1 MITETK
7 TERGRTVLKVE
18 TEQEFQRAFGRMDL
32 NHTIDAP
39 QEILEN
45 NGIFDSAEELVLL
58 GETDWRGISA
68 FPQGSMW

>member
-1 MITETK
+1 MIAETK

-18 TEQEFQRAFGRMDL
+18 TEQEFEQAFGRMDL
-32 NHTIDAP
+32 NHSIDAP

-58 GETDWRGISA
+58 DETD
-68 FPQGSMW
+68 

>member
-1 MITETK
+1 MISETK

-18 TEQEFQRAFGRMDL
+18 TEQEFEQAFGRMDL
-32 NHTIDAP
+32 NHSIDAP

-58 GETDWRGISA
+58 DETD
-68 FPQGSMW
+68 